1 MLGILSFIAS
11 NFLYLFL
18 KVSYTQSF
26 PPPLPPK
33 EEAECFRLMKEGD
46 ESARSR
52 LIEHNLRLVAH
63 IVKKYCV
70 SNQNQDDL
78 ISIGTIGLIKAI
90 DTFDVSAGTRFAT
103 YAGKCLQN
111 EILMYFRAQ
120 KKTAGEV
127 SMNDPIDTDKDGN
140 PLTYLDIISVDDTI
154 ADDIDS
160 KTKAER
166 ALKIIANDL
175 PERERKV
182 KFPRM
187 DRSPNPAWSNG
198 SIGKMKWNFKIIVIA
213 AAAVLAGMFC
223 YEATAQEELSSEEK
237 IKIQIQYAHLF
248 YTLPTLPGRFIP
260 VYYTI
265 TRVKRKR
272 SAHCAPCPVRPI
284 HLPPSFF
291 TASSAK
297 ELSTSSANGTR
308 RASSPFDSITS
319 CSRVNASSV
328 MTGVFIHESV
338 SR

>member
-175 PERERKV
+175 PEREKSIMILRYGLDGRAPLTQREV
-182 KFPRM
+182 AVLLGIS
-187 DRSPNPAWSNG
+187 RSYVSRIEKAALEK
-198 SIGKMKWNFKIIVIA
+198 IGKK
-213 AAAVLAGMFC
+213 
-223 YEATAQEELSSEEK
+223 LS
-237 IKIQIQYAHLF
+237 
-248 YTLPTLPGRFIP
+248 
-260 VYYTI
+260 
-265 TRVKRKR
+265 
-272 SAHCAPCPVRPI
+272 
-284 HLPPSFF
+284 
-291 TASSAK
+291 
-297 ELSTSSANGTR
+297 
-308 RASSPFDSITS
+308 
-319 CSRVNASSV
+319 
-328 MTGVFIHESV
+328 
-338 SR
+338 